1 MTLSPECHICD
12 IPGKVSLA
20 LDLKNYIMNLKA
32 VLNVIIILIKEGR
45 IMATTRNAMLMGPK
59 KVEIKEF
66 ALPESIGDDEILV
79 KVEGC
84 GICGTD
90 VHEYKGDPFGITPVT
105 LGHEGTGEVVMIG
118 KNVKIDTK
126 GDPIKVGDKVV
137 TSVLLCGDCGYC
149 RRFPEVPN
157 LCENLGVYGLIPD
170 DEVHLDGWFA
180 EHILVRKDSS
190 IFVVNE
196 FNVDQRMLIEPA
208 AVAVHALQ
216 RAKKLNLIDMAS
228 TVLVQ
233 GCGPIGLMMIAVLSA
248 AGTVNIIAVDGV
260 DRRLELAKKM
270 GATEVINFRELTTI
284 GERVEKVVAL
294 TGGFGA
300 DFVFQC
306 TGSPAAAADAFKYVR
321 RGGGF
326 CEMGFF
332 VDNGDCTINPHF
344 DLCNKEINLV
354 GSWVYGANEYITTL
368 GFFKKAAEMNIPV
381 ELLVTDKF
389 DLDHATEAMETNIAM
404 TGVKIAI
411 MPQGVDFK

>member
-1 MTLSPECHICD
+1 
-12 IPGKVSLA
+12 
-20 LDLKNYIMNLKA
+20 
-32 VLNVIIILIKEGR
+32 
-45 IMATTRNAMLMGPK
+45 MATTRNAMLMGPK

-170 DEVHLDGWFA
+170 DDVHLDGWFA

-404 TGVKIAI
+404 AGVKIAI